1 MNDVEI
7 RRHFHRRILRRQ
19 HAQEDTIVIDELGLN
34 HGKCRA
40 DIAVIN
46 GRFVGY
52 EIKSDSDS
60 LHRLEGQVES
70 YSDVF
75 DKASIVVG
83 DRYINSIQSHIP
95 KWWGVIVSVRG
106 SKGAVNFEIIRKA
119 QKNKSVEPIS
129 IAKLLWRNEAIEI
142 LQKSEISNKI
152 LRQPRS
158 VLYEYIANTLS
169 ICELRKSVR
178 DYFKKRKN
186 WRCHESL
193 SRCDGLYQ
201 PSPTL

>member
-1 MNDVEI
+1 MNDEEI

-70 YSDVF
+70 YNAVF
-75 DKASIVVG
+75 DKAFVVVG
-83 DRYINSIQSHIP
+83 KRH
-95 KWWGVIVSVRG
+95 
-106 SKGAVNFEIIRKA
+106 AE
-119 QKNKSVEPIS
+119 S
-129 IAKLLWRNEAIEI
+129 IAKYIPEWWGIILSTRGTRGAVDFKTIRRAGRNECIDPILIARLLWRNEAAEI
-142 LQKSEISNKI
+142 LIQKEISSKN
-152 LRQPRS
+152 LRQPRA
-158 VLYEYIANTLS
+158 VLYEYIVDMLN
-169 ICELRKSVR
+169 IGELRRTVR
-178 DYFKKRKN
+178 EYLKKRRN
-186 WRCHESL
+186 WRCHESP
-193 SRCDGLYQ
+193 SRYDGLCQ
-201 PSPTL
+201 LGATS